1 MWDYEIT
8 KLGVNKPNFYKNK
21 ILVPF
26 PIESSLS
33 GVQKNVGKDNELWY
47 HSIFIVPKSWK
58 GKNIILHFGGVDW
71 KSEIWINDVY
81 VGSHQGG
88 YDPFSFDITSY
99 LNKVAEEI
107 HFGTKNEVFQ
117 KHFLQNIDKI
127 DASAFEGEKV
137 IVKGCGHI
145 PLTEDLYIA
154 ITKKLQ
160 NAVSS
165 LMFGEACSAVP
176 VFKKK

>member
-1 MWDYEIT
+1 MVDEI
-8 KLGVNKPNFYKNK
+8 VNKVANSGLIN
-21 ILVPF
+21 LD
-26 PIESSLS
+26 LS
-33 GVQKNVGKDNELWY
+33 DYAPTKT
-47 HSIFIVPKSWK
+47 I
-58 GKNIILHFGGVDW
+58 
-71 KSEIWINDVY
+71 SEIDLKQFLFEGFILKEKEFRTALKAFD
-81 VGSHQGG
+81 
-88 YDPFSFDITSY
+88 FSAYENKVVAVNCSSDCIIPMWAFMLITSY
-99 LNKVAEEI
+99 LNNVASEI

-127 DASAFEGEKV
+127 DATEFEGEKV